1 MFILQNGVSHGGYD
15 CVDGRDGY
23 VCLAGCD
30 PRDNGEYKAK
40 PREDKEQKGG
50 SRE

>member
-1 MFILQNGVSHGGYD
+1 MEYPTGGYD